1 MTIPRVGIDW
11 LGRLSSA
18 PATATGAMPADVA
31 PPNWYD
37 VTWNPTAGCSPTGP
51 GCDHCDAVRT
61 VAQLA
66 RMGGK
71 GGSRYAGLATTSRA
85 GVEWT
90 GELRV
95 RVDALAWP
103 LLQRRTRR
111 ILVNSLSD
119 LFHEQLATKTIDA
132 VHAVMTVAHW
142 HRFLVQ
148 TRRATRM
155 RAYYIDPETPRRIA
169 VEIGQLAEKMLPGA
183 NSAPGEA
190 GTDAPIPP
198 PGNANARRAW
208 TAGLGRVVTPDA
220 AVLGPEPA
228 AATIEPWPLP
238 NLYLGVSVEDE
249 TRAGRLGELLQTPAA
264 LRWACYEPL
273 LGEVRPDH
281 VPLDEG
287 GYVDALSGF
296 RFDIDDRGR
305 RLPIAAPALPALD
318 WVVAGGETGIGARPT
333 LPGWIRNLRDGCA
346 AAGVPFF
353 FKQWGEWGPAPGNG
367 SGAEI
372 VRSGRRA
379 AGRSIDGRSWD
390 EMPMVLRRRARQQ
403 R

>member
-1 MTIPRVGIDW
+1 MTTPRVGIDW
-11 LGRLSSA
+11 LGRLSLA
-18 PATATGAMPADVA
+18 PATATGAAPADVA

-37 VTWNPTAGCSPTGP
+37 VTWNPTAGCSPIGP
-51 GCDHCDAVRT
+51 GCGHCDAMRT

-71 GGSRYAGLATTSRA
+71 GGTRYAGLTTTGRA

-95 RVDALAWP
+95 RDDVLAWP

-119 LFHEQLATKTIDA
+119 LFHERLATQTIDA

-142 HRFLVQ
+142 HKFLVQ

-155 RAYYIDPETPRRIA
+155 RAYYVDPETPRRIA
-169 VEIGQLAEKMLPGA
+169 VEIGQLAEKILPGA

-190 GTDAPIPP
+190 GTDAPSPT
-198 PGNANARRAW
+198 GNANARRAW
-208 TAGLGRVVTPDA
+208 TAGLARVVTPDA
-220 AVLGPEPA
+220 AVLGPEPTA
-228 AATIEPWPLP
+228 VTIEPWPLP

-264 LRWACYEPL
+264 LRWACFEPL
-273 LGEVRPDH
+273 LGEVRLDH
-281 VPLDEG
+281 IPLGDG
-287 GYVDALSGF
+287 GYLDALSGF

-318 WVVAGGETGIGARPT
+318 WVVAGGETGIGARPI
-333 LPGWIRNLRDGCA
+333 LPGWIRTLRDACA
-346 AAGVPFF
+346 AAGVPFY
-353 FKQWGEWGPAPGNG
+353 FKQ
-367 SGAEI
+367 
-372 VRSGRRA
+372 
-379 AGRSIDGRSWD
+379 
-390 EMPMVLRRRARQQ
+390 
-403 R
+403 